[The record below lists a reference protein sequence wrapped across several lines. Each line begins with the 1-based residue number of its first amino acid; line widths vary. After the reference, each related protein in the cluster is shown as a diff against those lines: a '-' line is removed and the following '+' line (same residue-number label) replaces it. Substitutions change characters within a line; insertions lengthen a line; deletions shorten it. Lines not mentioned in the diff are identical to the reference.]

1 LYVLRLKFDLF
12 KIFSLY
18 SINVFPAPH
27 TCQQDAG
34 GYWYDCDGK
43 GCGTNAAW
51 YENMMCPEDR
61 CTINTNRPFRVS
73 HSQNEGFINTWFSQE
88 GRTANFDAC
97 AWDPDYIHNMA
108 AQGPFDSGMVFTA
121 QVHGNILLRR
131 DLKK

>member
-1 LYVLRLKFDLF
+1 MYVLRLKFDLF

-108 AQGPFDSGMVFTA
+108 TQGPFDSGMVFTA
-121 QVHGNILLRR
+121 QVHGN
-131 DLKK
+131 